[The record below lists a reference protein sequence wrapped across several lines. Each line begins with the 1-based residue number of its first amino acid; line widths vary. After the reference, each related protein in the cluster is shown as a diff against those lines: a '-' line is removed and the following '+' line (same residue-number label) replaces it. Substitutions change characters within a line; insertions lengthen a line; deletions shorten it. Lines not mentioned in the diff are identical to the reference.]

1 MRSCRSG
8 SSISTC
14 RRRRGACGRASP
26 RPPASD
32 PMGVLDSKTCI
43 VTGGAGSIGLASAK
57 LFAAEGARVMLVDRD
72 PAQLEKVAQSFSEPE
87 RVATHAADVSQS
99 ADTRAYLEATV
110 KRWGRIDVLF
120 SNAGLSGA
128 IAPVTE
134 YPDEVF
140 DAVMAVNVRA
150 SFLAC
155 KYGLPQMND
164 GGSIIITSSIM
175 GVKANPNIVG
185 YATSKHALIGLMRVV
200 AKEAAPRRIRVNVLA
215 PGPVDNPFQTDI
227 EKRLSS
233 AIGIDAT
240 EMINL
245 NIPLGRHAK
254 PEEIARTALF
264 LASEASSFS
273 TAGVYMADG
282 GMNA

>member
-1 MRSCRSG
+1 MRSRRSG

-43 VTGGAGSIGLASAK
+43 VTGGAGSIGL
-57 LFAAEGARVMLVDRD
+57 ARVMLVDRD

-128 IAPVTE
+128 IAPGTE
-134 YPDEVF
+134 YPDGVF
-140 DAVMAVNVRA
+140 
-150 SFLAC
+150 
-155 KYGLPQMND
+155 
-164 GGSIIITSSIM
+164 
-175 GVKANPNIVG
+175 
-185 YATSKHALIGLMRVV
+185 
-200 AKEAAPRRIRVNVLA
+200 
-215 PGPVDNPFQTDI
+215 
-227 EKRLSS
+227 
-233 AIGIDAT
+233 
-240 EMINL
+240 
-245 NIPLGRHAK
+245 
-254 PEEIARTALF
+254 
-264 LASEASSFS
+264 
-273 TAGVYMADG
+273 
-282 GMNA
+282 